1 MFKDKPKIDNK
12 MRTKITNDWLKEF
25 PEYKKHPSGRIDKV
39 VGCIVISISYEL
51 TRLYDHYE
59 IKSAICN
66 LLNAPKWIY
75 AALSYRPKSR
85 RSSLTW
91 EQHEKGLYLEAVQ
104 ELKND
109 GPLPLEGPLTLSQL
123 LAAYNKYKE
132 EPGFSMHKLE
142 DPALILAWA
151 GKIQHAKQ
159 VAEENFEGWHQRLL
173 DKYKDLDKPIP
184 IQPLDFLKEFLPRL
198 ESQQALQK
206 QLEQEIIRH
215 KLDKI
220 PRYDLIIDVD

>member
-51 TRLYDHYE
+51 SRLYDHYE

-109 GPLPLEGPLTLSQL
+109 GPLPLEGPLTLSKL
-123 LAAYNKYKE
+123 LAAYDKYKE

-142 DPALILAWA
+142 DPSLILAWA

-159 VAEENFEGWHQRLL
+159 VAEKNFYDW
-173 DKYKDLDKPIP
+173 YKLVDDYEKESGKKSLHK
-184 IQPLDFLKEFLPRL
+184 PLDSLKEFLPRL

-206 QLEQEIIRH
+206 QLEEQIVRF